1 MEADR
6 GAHPAA
12 GVLEH
17 GVAVLLRVGVAA
29 VIIAALAVD
38 AWVSRT
44 WDTIGAEQG
53 MLAMGCIAAAGIAW
67 AVLPRLAPLAAIGAS
82 TMSLLVT
89 ANLTDRLRFPFFTE
103 FAVLPLLFGVA
114 LWRPTPWRWPV
125 AALLFVAGEAVCLR
139 ADNIGVRNIL
149 GVTALVLFGAAATVV
164 GYARMKDRE
173 RRTSIEL
180 ARRSERLE
188 LARELHDV
196 VGHHVTGIVV
206 LAQASRFAA
215 ASSGTGGVPLDTDR
229 TLADIER
236 AGLETL
242 TSVRRLVGLLR
253 DDAPTTAGPQ
263 LADVEQLVTDL
274 RQTHPLAALHADPA
288 LRETWVPADL
298 ATTVHRIVQE
308 ATTNVRKHGD
318 PDGPVTIDLR
328 RVSGSIRIEIQNRRR
343 SGAVASGYGLVGMRE
358 RVQALGGTFAAG
370 PAGELVW
377 IVQATL
383 PLGGAA

>member
-1 MEADR
+1 
-6 GAHPAA
+6 
-12 GVLEH
+12 V
-17 GVAVLLRVGVAA
+17 
-29 VIIAALAVD
+29 
-38 AWVSRT
+38 
-44 WDTIGAEQG
+44 
-53 MLAMGCIAAAGIAW
+53 
-67 AVLPRLAPLAAIGAS
+67 
-82 TMSLLVT
+82 VT
-89 ANLTDRLRFPFFTE
+89 LNLNDRLRFPFFTE

-125 AALLFVAGEAVCLR
+125 AGMLFVAGEMVCVR

-149 GVTALVLFGAAATVV
+149 GITALVLFGAAATAV

-173 RRTSIEL
+173 RRTAIEL

-215 ASSGTGGVPLDTDR
+215 ASGSAGGAPVDTDR

-263 LADVEQLVTDL
+263 LADIEQVVADL
-274 RQTHPLAALHADPA
+274 RQTHPLAVLDIDPA
-288 LRETWVPADL
+288 VRAAWVPADL

-318 PDGPVTIDLR
+318 PDGPVTVAIR
-328 RVSGSIRIEIQNRRR
+328 RLPGAIRIEVQNRRGP
-343 SGAVASGYGLVGMRE
+343 SAAASGYGLVGMRE

-370 PAGELVW
+370 PAGDQVW

-383 PLGGAA
+383 PLAGGS

>member
-1 MEADR
+1 
-6 GAHPAA
+6 
-12 GVLEH
+12 
-17 GVAVLLRVGVAA
+17 
-29 VIIAALAVD
+29 
-38 AWVSRT
+38 
-44 WDTIGAEQG
+44 
-53 MLAMGCIAAAGIAW
+53 MGCIAAAGIGW
-67 AVLPRLAPLAAIGAS
+67 ALVPRLAPLAGVGAA
-82 TMSLLVT
+82 TVSLVVT
-89 ANLTDRLRFPFFTE
+89 LNLNDRLRFPFFTE

-125 AALLFVAGEAVCLR
+125 AGMLFVAGEMVCVR

-149 GVTALVLFGAAATVV
+149 GITALVLFGAAATAV

-173 RRTSIEL
+173 RRTGIEL

-215 ASSGTGGVPLDTDR
+215 TSSSAGGPPVDTDR

-263 LADVEQLVTDL
+263 LADVEQVVADL
-274 RQTHPLAALHADPA
+274 CQTHPHAVLDVDAAVRAA
-288 LRETWVPADL
+288 WVPADL

-308 ATTNVRKHGD
+308 ATTNVRKHAD
-318 PDGPVTIDLR
+318 PDGPVTVAIR
-328 RVSGSIRIEIQNRRR
+328 RLPGAIRIEVQNRRR
-343 SGAVASGYGLVGMRE
+343 PGAAATGYGLVGMRE

-370 PAGELVW
+370 PAGDRVW
-377 IVQATL
+377 VVQATL
-383 PLGGAA
+383 PLVGAA